1 MTFLYIIIFIL
12 SLALLGNVIFLLR
25 ILKVYKNIPQED
37 KEYINFVI
45 DMYIDYAK
53 ELNIYSE
60 KQHDVI
66 VKRLKKIKEKY
77 FI

>member
-77 FI
+77 F